1 MGPMNMG
8 RGVFSSFL
16 PPHPLPLPL
25 NRGRPQGAA
34 GKVTLPRGE
43 LAILVVVGVH
53 LQPQQEVVELR
64 HKGPGGE
71 DVAESIGQP

>member
-1 MGPMNMG
+1 MNMG

-34 GKVTLPRGE
+34 GRVTFPCGE
-43 LAILVVVGVH
+43 LAILVVVSVQ

-64 HKGPGGE
+64 HKAPVGE